1 MAKIDISKI
10 EGFENMTPEQKLEAL
25 QGYDFPDPDYSGY
38 VKKELYD
45 KAASDTAEW
54 KRKHNALLSAEEQQK
69 QEQAESLAAMQQE
82 LEMLRKEK
90 TVAKYTADYVKLGFD
105 EKLAEET
112 AKALADGDMVKVFAN
127 QSKANEALVKKTIA
141 DKLKDT
147 PRGVGGQAGGGGMT
161 LEKLRKLSD
170 VEYDRFVTEH
180 PEEYKALYSEKNE

>member
-1 MAKIDISKI
+1 MAKIFDRIDGYAEMSVEDKL
-10 EGFENMTPEQKLEAL
+10 KALEAM
-25 QGYDFPDPDYSGY
+25 
-38 VKKELYD
+38 ELED
-45 KAASDTAEW
+45 NSSEIERLKNAVSKANSESAEW

-127 QSKANEALVKKTIA
+127 QNKANEALVKKTIA

-180 PEEYKALYSEKNE
+180 PEEYKALYSEQK

>member
-1 MAKIDISKI
+1 MKIDTNLIPNFDALPEDAKNAIAAMEFADAPDMSQFVSKATFDKKAS
-10 EGFENMTPEQKLEAL
+10 EAADLNKKLRERMTEDER
-25 QGYDFPDPDYSGY
+25 S
-38 VKKELYD
+38 
-45 KAASDTAEW
+45 
-54 KRKHNALLSAEEQQK
+54 K

-82 LEMLRKEK
+82 LETLRKEK

-161 LEKLRKLSD
+161 LEKLRKLPD

>member
-1 MAKIDISKI
+1 MAKIFDRIDGYAEMSAEDKL
-10 EGFENMTPEQKLEAL
+10 KALEAM
-25 QGYDFPDPDYSGY
+25 
-38 VKKELYD
+38 ELED
-45 KAASDTAEW
+45 NSSEIERLKNAVSKANSESAEW

-127 QSKANEALVKKTIA
+127 QNKANEALVKKTIA

>member
-1 MAKIDISKI
+1 MAKIFDRIDGYAEMSVEDKL
-10 EGFENMTPEQKLEAL
+10 KALEAM
-25 QGYDFPDPDYSGY
+25 
-38 VKKELYD
+38 ELED
-45 KAASDTAEW
+45 NSSEIERLKNAVSKANSESAEW

-127 QSKANEALVKKTIA
+127 QNKANEALVKKTIA

>member
-1 MAKIDISKI
+1 MAKIFDRIDGYAEMSTEDKL
-10 EGFENMTPEQKLEAL
+10 KALEAM
-25 QGYDFPDPDYSGY
+25 
-38 VKKELYD
+38 ELED
-45 KAASDTAEW
+45 NSSEIERLKNAVSKANSESAEW

-82 LEMLRKEK
+82 LETLRKEK

-147 PRGVGGQAGGGGMT
+147 PRGVGGQTGGGAITKEKFLSMGTKEQQEFIQNNPDWQTT
-161 LEKLRKLSD
+161 LK
-170 VEYDRFVTEH
+170 
-180 PEEYKALYSEKNE
+180 

>member
-1 MAKIDISKI
+1 MAKIDVTSI
-10 EGFENMTPEQKLEAL
+10 EGFADMTPEQKLEAL

-38 VKKELYD
+38 VKKDLYD
-45 KAASDTAEW
+45 KAASNAAEW
-54 KRKHNALLSAEEQQK
+54 KRKHNALLTAEEQQK

-82 LEMLRKEK
+82 LETLRKEK

-141 DKLKDT
+141 DKLKET
-147 PRGVGGQAGGGGMT
+147 PRGVGGRSGGGGMT
-161 LEKLRKLSD
+161 LEKLRKLPD
-170 VEYDRFVTEH
+170 AEYAKFASEH
-180 PEEYKALYSEKNE
+180 PEEYKALYEKGDS

>member
-1 MAKIDISKI
+1 MAKIFDRIDGYAEMSAEDKL
-10 EGFENMTPEQKLEAL
+10 KALEAM
-25 QGYDFPDPDYSGY
+25 
-38 VKKELYD
+38 ELED
-45 KAASDTAEW
+45 NSSEIERLKNAVSKANSESAEW

-82 LEMLRKEK
+82 LETLRKEK